1 MRRKDSGN
9 EISAHNSLAG
19 RQFVLL
25 QGPSSRF
32 WAHLGRALRSR
43 GGAVARVGFCPG
55 DRLFW
60 SASAGD
66 YLPYRAPV
74 EGFAGWLQELIAARG
89 TTDVIM
95 LGDGRTPHA
104 AAADLIRGQGL
115 PLGLWIVEHGYLR
128 PDLILIEP
136 DGTGGASTIPELFLD
151 AVVEDPTDKLGV
163 WGRSFTRYAL
173 MDVAYHLSNVLF
185 APLRYP
191 HYRPHSG
198 IHPLA
203 EYSGW
208 VGKAVGIPWRR
219 RQRQRTLSALDAQSD
234 PVFLYP
240 LQLSQD
246 MQLARYGTGESQSQT
261 LIRVVRSFLAHADPA
276 ARLVVKVHPLDNGLA
291 NWRASLAK
299 FGPRVLFLDGGDL
312 DRLLSRVAGVVTI
325 NSTVG
330 LTALQAG
337 VPTLALG
344 DAVYKS
350 AGLTDDQA
358 LDNFWIQPHPPDRE
372 RVAQFCAFIRS
383 RFHVPGAFDGPGA
396 VAAASGLADWLSA
409 QPTCVRAGVA

>member
-1 MRRKDSGN
+1 MRPKEPGT
-9 EISAHNSLAG
+9 EFATPGALAG

-60 SASAGD
+60 SESAGE
-66 YLPYRAPV
+66 YLPYRERV
-74 EGFAGWLQELIAARG
+74 EDFGSWLKDLITARG
-89 TTDVIM
+89 TTDIIM
-95 LGDGRTPHA
+95 LGDGRVPHA
-104 AAADLIRGQGL
+104 AAAELIRSQGL

-128 PDLILIEP
+128 PDLVLIEP
-136 DGTGGASTIPELFLD
+136 NGTGGTSTIPELFPEA
-151 AVVEDPTDKLGV
+151 AVEGPAENLGE
-163 WGRSFTRYAL
+163 WGGSFARYAL
-173 MDVAYHLSNVLF
+173 MDVAYHLSNLLF

-198 IHPLA
+198 IHPLV
-203 EYSGW
+203 EYAGW
-208 VGKAVGIPWRR
+208 LGKAVTIPWRR

-240 LQLSQD
+240 LQLNQD
-246 MQLARYGTGESQSQT
+246 MQLANYGTGEPQLQT
-261 LIRVVRSFLAHADPA
+261 LMRVVHSFLAHADPA
-276 ARLVVKVHPLDNGLA
+276 TRLVVKVHPLDNGLA
-291 NWRASLAK
+291 NWRAALAR

-330 LTALQAG
+330 LAALQAG

-350 AGLTDDQA
+350 AGLTDEQD
-358 LDNFWIQPHPPDRE
+358 LDGFWKQPNPPDRE
-372 RVAQFCAFIRS
+372 RVTRFCAFVRT

-396 VAAASGLADWLSA
+396 VVAASGLADWLSA
-409 QPTCVRAGVA
+409 QPSCIRAGVA